1 MDKIIYAVGYC
12 RFSSDNQRNESIDA
26 QKRAIQNYADENNII
41 ITNWYLDYAQSGTS
55 ADRKEFQKMIES
67 SKHRN
72 FTMVLVHKLDRFS
85 RDKDDTALYKVI
97 LKRNGVKVFSVTE
110 KFDESPEG
118 VLMESLIEG
127 LAAYYSKN
135 LARETLKGMT
145 ENAYNA
151 KSNGSVPPY
160 GYKLV
165 PRLDSNKNI
174 VYNKKGAMLHDIALD
189 EEKSEAIKLIFARV
203 IEGKTYPEI
212 IEELS
217 KKGFK
222 TSRGNYFTTSSIL
235 NILRNEKYTGTY
247 IFNKYRK
254 KMARSGGISKEPNE
268 EDKVIKVKDGLP
280 KIIEEDTFNLVQQI
294 LDARIRQ
301 TPGINYVDYL
311 LSGKII
317 CGECGSAFTGERQR
331 KVYKDRVEYRT
342 YYRCNT
348 KRGNL
353 PEGQNKCANTCIRQD
368 EIEKFVLSEI
378 SRVVFS
384 KKNFDCILELY
395 TKYQDELLNREYSAE
410 AMKRQIVS
418 VENKIKNI
426 TEAIAE
432 LGFST
437 SLKNQ
442 LEMLETQKRNL
453 ENELSKNRTRLG
465 PEIDKKRFEKAY
477 NKLAKL
483 FEDNKLE
490 NTKLIIDALLNRVV
504 VYNDRVEVY
513 INILPSFNYEK
524 VAMEITAKDILEV
537 KEKGVESNSTP
548 SSLVFSPLHHNFMDV
563 KEFGSPSRTRTY
575 DNSVNSRVLYRLS
588 YRGIL
593 NCFEHLIINLSI

>member
-1 MDKIIYAVGYC
+1 MDNKLTYAVGYC

-41 ITNWYLDYAQSGTS
+41 VTNWYLDYAQSGTS
-55 ADRKEFQKMIES
+55 ADRKEFQKMIEA
-67 SKHRN
+67 SKYRN
-72 FTMVLVHKLDRFS
+72 FSMVLVHKLDRFS
-85 RDKDDTALYKVI
+85 RDRDDTITYKVQ

-110 KFDESPEG
+110 RFDDSPEG
-118 VLMESLIEG
+118 VLMEAVVEG
-127 LAAYYSKN
+127 IAAYYSKN

-160 GYKLV
+160 GYRLV
-165 PRLDSNKNI
+165 PRLDSSGNT
-174 VYNKKGAMLHDIALD
+174 VCNKKGAKLHDIALD
-189 EEKSEAIKLIFARV
+189 EEKAEAVKLIYARV

-212 IEELS
+212 IDELS
-217 KKGFK
+217 EKGFK
-222 TSRGNYFTTSSIL
+222 TTRGNPFQTSSLL

-247 IFNKYRK
+247 VFNKYRK
-254 KMARSGGISKEPNE
+254 KLARSGGISKEPNE
-268 EDKVIKVKDGLP
+268 EDKIIRVKDGLP
-280 KIIEEDTFNLVQQI
+280 KIIDDETFELVQKI
-294 LDARIRQ
+294 LNARVRQ

-331 KVYKDRVEYRT
+331 KVYKGRVEYRT

-348 KRGNL
+348 KKANL
-353 PEGQNKCANTCIRQD
+353 PEGKVRCANTCIRQD

-378 SRVVFS
+378 SKVVFS
-384 KKNFDCILELY
+384 KKNFDNILELY
-395 TKYQDELLNREYSAE
+395 TQYQDNLLNKEYSAE
-410 AMKRQIVS
+410 ALKKKKLS
-418 VENKIKNI
+418 VENKIKNLA
-426 TEAIAE
+426 EAIAE

-437 SLKNQ
+437 SLKNE
-442 LEMLETQKRNL
+442 LEILETQKRNL
-453 ENELSKNRTRLG
+453 EDELSKNRTRLG

-483 FEDNKLE
+483 FEDKKLE
-490 NTKLIIDALLNRVV
+490 NTKLIVDALLNKVV

-537 KEKGVESNSTP
+537 KEKGVETNSTP
-548 SSLVFSPLHHNFMDV
+548 SSLVFDPLHSNFMDA
-563 KEFGSPSRTRTY
+563 KEFGSGDRIRTY
-575 DNSVNSRVLYRLS
+575 DLVVNS
-588 YRGIL
+588 
-593 NCFEHLIINLSI
+593 HLLHRWATPEYQWLLCYFSKLEK